1 MPAARR
7 HHGVK
12 PLDDA
17 RFGGTM
23 PIFDQQCL
31 CAQVRP
37 WRQRGRARALALCL
51 SLLGAV
57 FAVSARPAAAQAPSI
72 DVAAE
77 IKAVAAVMSP
87 LRIKVSGGRIPSQ
100 AILMVRGVPASVM
113 LYQGRSFSP
122 GVWTVPLAS
131 IGALEIVPATAATGQ
146 SALTFEL
153 TTLDG
158 QILASAHST
167 LIVTAA
173 VAASGAPKETARGDT
188 LALTAG
194 PLRGNTDVTGA
205 VRDDTSTHAA
215 LTTKLTP
222 EDADRARMIM
232 AKGDEAMEY
241 GKITVARLLY
251 HSAAEKGWA
260 PAALALGAT
269 YDSRELQRSKVVG
282 GVQPNAALART
293 WYEKAMELG
302 SPEAERRLSQ
312 LSGR

>member
-1 MPAARR
+1 M
-7 HHGVK
+7 
-12 PLDDA
+12 
-17 RFGGTM
+17 
-23 PIFDQQCL
+23 
-31 CAQVRP
+31 
-37 WRQRGRARALALCL
+37 RALALCL
-51 SLLGAV
+51 LLLSAAC
-57 FAVSARPAAAQAPSI
+57 AVSAPPAAAQAPAI

-77 IKAVAAVMSP
+77 INAVAAVMSP
-87 LRIKVSGGRIPSQ
+87 LRIKVTGGRIPSQ

-122 GVWTVPLAS
+122 GVWTVPVGS
-131 IGALEIVPATAATGQ
+131 IGALEIVPATGATGQ

-158 QILASAHST
+158 QILAVAHST
-167 LIVTAA
+167 LIVSAA
-173 VAASGAPKETARGDT
+173 VSSSGAPKDTGRRDT

-194 PLRGNTDVTGA
+194 PLGGNADVTGA
-205 VRDDTSTHAA
+205 VRDDTSTRAA

-222 EDADRARMIM
+222 EDAERARMIM
-232 AKGDEAMEY
+232 AKGDEAMQF

-269 YDSRELQRSKVVG
+269 YDSRELQRSQVVG
-282 GVQPNAALART
+282 GVRPDAALARQ

-312 LSGR
+312 LSSR